1 MKISSTRR
9 HFTAQFK
16 RDAVELSYQSEK
28 TAVEIARDLGIR
40 PELLYRWRSE
50 SRQQP
55 AHAFPGSGHLADPAA
70 EQIRHLHRQLAST
83 EAERDI
89 LKKALAIFSQR
100 PE

>member
-1 MKISSTRR
+1 MKTPKTRR

-16 RDAVELSYQSEK
+16 RDAVELSFQSDK
-28 TAVEIARDLGIR
+28 TSVEIARDLGIR
-40 PELLYRWRSE
+40 PALLYRWRSE
-50 SRQQP
+50 YRQQP
-55 AHAFPGSGHLADPAA
+55 VHAFPGSGHLADPEA
-70 EQIRHLHRQLAST
+70 EQVRHLQRQLAST

>member
-1 MKISSTRR
+1 MQTPKIRR

-16 RDAVELSYQSEK
+16 RDAVELSFQSDK

-40 PELLYRWRSE
+40 PALLYRWRSE
-50 SRQQP
+50 YRQQP
-55 AHAFPGSGHLADPAA
+55 AQAFPGSGHLADPEA
-70 EQIRHLHRQLAST
+70 EQVRHLQRQLASV

-100 PE
+100 PA